1 MKPSSIN
8 YYVLNWSTLLG
19 SEQTFHL
26 RFFFIKWAFNSNN
39 VFKYEKYSV
48 LKSHAIHY
56 HITCPFCI
64 GTLIFLLHSVLA
76 HWSSCFI
83 LYWPFDLLAPL
94 CIGPLVFL
102 LPKTLIIW
110 LFNLLTLI
118 LTDVGYSRYTS
129 CSLNLD
135 NYKFIGLLTSMLT
148 IFHFHAEYR
157 GHCYAIICDPV
168 FPP

>member
-1 MKPSSIN
+1 
-8 YYVLNWSTLLG
+8 
-19 SEQTFHL
+19 
-26 RFFFIKWAFNSNN
+26 
-39 VFKYEKYSV
+39 
-48 LKSHAIHY
+48 
-56 HITCPFCI
+56 
-64 GTLIFLLHSVLA
+64 LA

-83 LYWPFDLLAPL
+83 LYWPFDLLAPFCIGPL
-94 CIGPLVFL
+94 IFLLHSVLALWSSCSILYWPFDLLGPFCIGPLVFL